1 MGLLELV
8 STYGLTPKRKGATR
22 GGEFSSPCP
31 SCGGTDR
38 FILHPKAYDGKGA
51 YFCRQCGIKGDG
63 IQFGRDF
70 LNYSFNQAKKQL
82 GLGDAFY
89 FESSNC
95 SSVAAMSQIKLQVTD
110 QQKWTKKAGAFVE
123 YASQRLCSSQEGL
136 TELKR
141 RGFQDHTIN
150 YWCLGFNAI
159 ERFDDRDQWGLVH
172 ELNVNGNPKK
182 VWLPKGIVIPFKE
195 NEVVQKI
202 RIRRL
207 GSLPEQERKYVVV
220 SGSSNCFSW
229 YGNQLL
235 DLPIVLVESDLD
247 AMLLWQEAGNS
258 CLPVALGSSSARP
271 NQEDHFRL
279 RKASKILYSL
289 DWDEAGKKAYEYWRS
304 FPNLTPW
311 PAANGKSIG
320 DDFIAGVNLLAWV
333 SQGIQIYT

>member
-82 GLGDAFY
+82 GLGDTFY

-123 YASQRLCSSQEGL
+123 CASKRLCSSQ
-136 TELKR
+136 
-141 RGFQDHTIN
+141 
-150 YWCLGFNAI
+150 
-159 ERFDDRDQWGLVH
+159 
-172 ELNVNGNPKK
+172 
-182 VWLPKGIVIPFKE
+182 
-195 NEVVQKI
+195 
-202 RIRRL
+202 
-207 GSLPEQERKYVVV
+207 
-220 SGSSNCFSW
+220 
-229 YGNQLL
+229 
-235 DLPIVLVESDLD
+235 
-247 AMLLWQEAGNS
+247 
-258 CLPVALGSSSARP
+258 
-271 NQEDHFRL
+271 
-279 RKASKILYSL
+279 SL

-304 FPNLTPW
+304 FPNLKPW

-320 DDFIAGVNLLAWV
+320 DDFIAGVDLLAWV
-333 SQGIQIYT
+333 SQGVQIYT

>member
-1 MGLLELV
+1 MDLIELV
-8 STYGLTPKRKGATR
+8 SLYGLAPKRKGSTR

-38 FILHPKAYDGKGA
+38 FILHPKAYEGKGA

-70 LNYSFNQAKKQL
+70 LSYSFNQAKKQL
-82 GLGDAFY
+82 GLGETFS

-95 SSVAAMSQIKLQVTD
+95 SSVAARPQIKLQIID

-123 YASQRLCSSQEGL
+123 YAAHRLCSSQEGL
-136 TELKR
+136 TDLKR

-150 YWCLGFNAI
+150 HWSLGFNAT
-159 ERFDDRDQWGLVH
+159 ERFDGRDQWGLVH
-172 ELNVNGNPKK
+172 ELNANGNSKT

-195 NEVVQKI
+195 NGVVQKI

-207 GSLPEQERKYVVV
+207 GPLKEQERKYIVV

-229 YGNQLL
+229 YRNQLL

-247 AMLLWQEAGNS
+247 AMLLWQEAGDF
-258 CLPVALGSSSARP
+258 CLPLALGSCSVRP

-279 RKASKILYSL
+279 RTASKILY
-289 DWDEAGKKAYEYWRS
+289 
-304 FPNLTPW
+304 
-311 PAANGKSIG
+311 
-320 DDFIAGVNLLAWV
+320 
-333 SQGIQIYT
+333 